1 MQLTSE
7 RSKSEQRSKPDTEP
21 ETLKALNQMMVRIQ
35 AHNLEKK
42 AKQQSGQAAA
52 GIRGLPAGYDPAEE
66 GRIIKAH
73 HTAFNHHMFSNKE
86 GSYAEVAADQ
96 GSKSPTRE

>member
-1 MQLTSE
+1 MQLTNL
-7 RSKSEQRSKPDTEP
+7 RSKSEQRGNSTNRSDEP
-21 ETLKALNQMMVRIQ
+21 ETMKALNQMMVRIQ

-42 AKQQSGQAAA
+42 AKHLEGKGSA
-52 GIRGLPAGYDPAEE
+52 GATGIPANYDPAEE

-86 GSYAEVAADQ
+86 GSYAEGPID
-96 GSKSPTRE
+96 

>member
-1 MQLTSE
+1 M
-7 RSKSEQRSKPDTEP
+7 
-21 ETLKALNQMMVRIQ
+21 KALNQMMIRIQ

-42 AKQQSGQAAA
+42 AKHQERKGCA
-52 GIRGLPAGYDPAEE
+52 GTTALPTNYDPTEE

-86 GSYAEVAADQ
+86 GSYAEVPVD
-96 GSKSPTRE
+96 